1 MTLFGVVQLALAM
14 ILTVAAFKA
23 RSREVG
29 ESLRAD
35 AAEELCEALCD
46 PDDPDLHVRRLL
58 EKEENLSFLC
68 AWKAN
73 SWLRRRRAPR

>member
-1 MTLFGVVQLALAM
+1 MTLFSAVQLASAS
-14 ILTVAAFKA
+14 ILTAVALRA
-23 RSREVG
+23 RSRAIG